1 MIIRRAFDMGI
12 NLSGVRVFFR
22 AFFCSEKEFIS
33 GPEPGGGGLRDAF
46 FPKPDAIHE
55 SFSQQR
61 CSRRAKEEKKNEV
74 ERL

>member
-1 MIIRRAFDMGI
+1 MGI

-33 GPEPGGGGLRDAF
+33 GPEPGGGGAEGRFLPQAGCNTREFLATAL
-46 FPKPDAIHE
+46 FPPGE
-55 SFSQQR
+55 GR
-61 CSRRAKEEKKNEV
+61 KKNEV